1 MTTVPLTRRRQG
13 RESLMVIG
21 LFMAAG
27 GAWQFSVVVSSG
39 GVDVWFAVGL
49 LAIGLW
55 TFVDCWKGSRGLHEL
70 QWEADHA
77 TITSDGKTVFDGA
90 FHEIKTVVGDQLGY
104 DLYLGTLFV
113 YRVKSANV
121 SDELRALLDA
131 ACSS

>member
-1 MTTVPLTRRRQG
+1 
-13 RESLMVIG
+13 MVIG

-104 DLYLGTLFV
+104 DLHLGTFFV

-131 ACSS
+131 ACAS